1 MSRARFA
8 SGSSPIPLLGWDGDG
23 GDGVGMG
30 WDGIWDLGWDGV
42 GRGESKMLLG

>member
-1 MSRARFA
+1 MV
-8 SGSSPIPLLGWDGDG
+8 GMGI
-23 GDGVGMG
+23 GMG